1 MTNGLRPNQ
10 MSSRFS
16 TISGMDDFT
25 MPDGADPERVVLQ
38 TDASVLDAVGRG
50 HTLPSALA
58 DLIDNSIDA
67 GAGSV
72 SIMFVVKDSRIRS
85 IRIADDGCGMTARQ
99 LADAMTIG
107 RRRRYGPTPLGHFG
121 VGLKGA
127 SLSQARVLS
136 VYSASGHTPPAG
148 MRLAKGQS
156 GKDIIADVIDADA
169 VAAILR
175 RRGIGASGTLI
186 EWTHLESVSVA
197 TTVQERRR
205 WIEGTILQVRDELG
219 LTFHRLLADGRVRI
233 ELVEMDEDSGE
244 TGAPR
249 RVKPV
254 DPFNFDRWGVN
265 GYPRR
270 LSVPLEDGVVI
281 HADCFVLAPG
291 VESGLLTR
299 SRREAQGLYIYRN
312 RRLLQS
318 GGWVGLRSDLPPD
331 LQLARISIDLSE
343 DALDAIVINPEKR
356 GVVLRPSIVQGLERA
371 ATEGLT
377 LRVFWDVC
385 RDAWTQSKRREVKAR
400 PFAQMGEGVPTA
412 LGGIVEQTVGVRED
426 DDAAVSFDWKLLNHE
441 QLFAFDP
448 RAGIIWL
455 NEQHRTRLEQ
465 DEANLSLIKTSLFF
479 LLEPHAGKE
488 RLAAATAER
497 LDAMQAGIAANVIPQ
512 REGQEGTRVDLPT
525 IGGDPG
531 LPRAVVGRADPDEP
545 LGDPRVAHVHVSAE
559 ALDDFMRGLRRS
571 PLLEAEEEV
580 SLSVAIEA
588 GLFARERLLQQ
599 HGGRVC
605 DQATLDLAFV
615 EREGKRAQDRMVLS
629 NVRLVISIARKYQ
642 HNGLELGDLIQE
654 GILGLLHAV
663 KKFDYTQGTK
673 FSTYGTWWIRQ
684 AITRALADRGR
695 MIRFP
700 VHVVEKLPEITQQW
714 DQTDGGATHRF
725 YALAEQR
732 AESVNAIR
740 SIINNLQEP
749 LSLDS
754 TIAVKV
760 DSGSWMPVPL
770 VDVLTESDAF
780 GPEESAERYDMT
792 RRVDDLLSPLS
803 DREQAVMRK
812 RFGVDDGVPQT
823 LDQIGDAFGVTRERI
838 RQIEKKAIESIRCA
852 EGIVPREDEARSGRT
867 PKSTVK
873 VPARKRGKGSGTGE
887 AEGVAD
893 GKIPEPREPVVEET
907 PVMERTGIPW
917 PTMVRV
923 FGLYSDG
930 WPIVSI
936 ADAVDARA
944 DDVAAALA
952 RCVFELSDDDA
963 LLSAAGDAHSILAEP
978 ERDRAHQLF
987 AQGLTLSAMSDSLD
1001 LPRLSVAWSILD
1013 SDERPR
1019 LTRRMLS
1026 VLRPQA
1032 EAPDFARAS
1041 EFS

>member
-1 MTNGLRPNQ
+1 MSNGLRPNR
-10 MSSRFS
+10 MSFLFS

-25 MPDGADPERVVLQ
+25 TQAEADPGRVVLHP
-38 TDASVLDAVGRG
+38 DASVLDAVGRG

-67 GAGSV
+67 GAASV
-72 SIMFVVKDSRIRS
+72 SIMFVVKDAMIRS
-85 IRIADDGCGMTARQ
+85 IRIADDGCGMTAPQ

-107 RRRRYGPTPLGHFG
+107 RRRQYESMSLGRFG

-136 VYSASGHTPPAG
+136 VYSASGFTSPAG

-156 GKDIIADVIDADA
+156 GNRIVADIIDTDS
-169 VAAILR
+169 VAGILR
-175 RRGIGASGTLI
+175 RRGVGGSGTLV

-205 WIEGTILQVRDELG
+205 WIEGTILRVRDELG

-249 RVKPV
+249 RVKPL
-254 DPFNFDRWGVN
+254 DPFDFDRWGAN

-270 LSVPLEDGVVI
+270 LSVHLQGDVVI

-291 VESGLLTR
+291 VESGLLGR
-299 SRREAQGLYIYRN
+299 SRREAQGLYVYRN
-312 RRLLQS
+312 GRLLQS

-331 LQLARISIDLSE
+331 LQLARIAIDLAE
-343 DALDAIVINPEKR
+343 DGLDAIVINPEKR

-371 ATEGLT
+371 ATDGLT
-377 LRVFWDVC
+377 LRGFWDAC
-385 RDAWTQSKRREVKAR
+385 REAWTQSKRREVKAK
-400 PFAQMGEGVPTA
+400 PFAQLGEGVPTT
-412 LGGIVEQTVGVRED
+412 LSGIVEQTEGARE
-426 DDAAVSFDWKLLNHE
+426 DDAAVSFDWKLLDYE

-448 RAGIIWL
+448 PTGIIWL

-465 DEANLSLIKTSLFF
+465 DEGNLSLIKTSLFF

-497 LDAMQAGIAANVIPQ
+497 LDVMQAGMAANVIPKH
-512 REGQEGTRVDLPT
+512 EAPEGTRVDLPT
-525 IGGDPG
+525 IGAEPG
-531 LPRAVVGRADPDEP
+531 LPRAVVERADPDEP
-545 LGDPRVAHVHVSAE
+545 LADPRVAHLHVSAE
-559 ALDDFMRGLRRS
+559 ALDDFMRVVRRNA
-571 PLLEAEEEV
+571 LLEAEEEV
-580 SLSVAIEA
+580 SLGVAIEA
-588 GLFARERLLQQ
+588 GLFSRERLLQQ
-599 HGGRVC
+599 HGGRVF

-642 HNGLELGDLIQE
+642 YNGLELSDLIQE

-700 VHVVEKLPEITQQW
+700 VHVVEKLPQIARQW
-714 DQTDGGATHRF
+714 DETDGGATQRLH
-725 YALAEQR
+725 AVAEQR
-732 AESVNAIR
+732 AESVTAIR
-740 SIINNLQEP
+740 SIINNLHEP

-754 TIAVKV
+754 TIVVKA

-780 GPEESAERYDMT
+780 GPEEWVERSDMT
-792 RRVDDLLSPLS
+792 RRIDDLLGPLNE
-803 DREQAVMRK
+803 REEAVMRK

-838 RQIEKKAIESIRCA
+838 RQIEKKAIESIRRA
-852 EGIVPREDEARSGRT
+852 AGRFPPEDGS
-867 PKSTVK
+867 KSSRK
-873 VPARKRGKGSGTGE
+873 SRNKSPARKSSTGPGVGDEEPEDAAGGGNAEQRGPVAE
-887 AEGVAD
+887 ARPA
-893 GKIPEPREPVVEET
+893 
-907 PVMERTGIPW
+907 MERTGIAW
-917 PTMVRV
+917 PTMVTV

-930 WPIVSI
+930 WPIASI
-936 ADAVDARA
+936 ADAVNARA

-952 RCVFELSDDDA
+952 RCVFELGKDDLRPSVA
-963 LLSAAGDAHSILAEP
+963 REAHSVLAEP
-978 ERDRAHQLF
+978 ERDRAHQLL
-987 AQGLTLSAMSDSLD
+987 AQGLTLVAVSDALE
-1001 LPRLSVAWSILD
+1001 LPRLSIAWSILD

-1026 VLRPQA
+1026 LLRPQ
-1032 EAPDFARAS
+1032 EKAPDFARAS
-1041 EFS
+1041 VLG